1 MENRYADVF
10 VEWDDSKNRMNI
22 KKHGISFDSA
32 ALVFSDLNRLEF
44 YDEWHSVIEDRYIT
58 IGVVEEVLFVVYTY
72 RNERIRLISAR
83 IATEGERRLYYGS
96 YQKENKSRNDA
107 YR

>member
-58 IGVVEEVLFVVYTY
+58 IGVVEEVLFVVYIY

-83 IATEGERRLYYGS
+83 IATEGERRFYYGS
-96 YQKENKSRNDA
+96 YQKENKSWNDA